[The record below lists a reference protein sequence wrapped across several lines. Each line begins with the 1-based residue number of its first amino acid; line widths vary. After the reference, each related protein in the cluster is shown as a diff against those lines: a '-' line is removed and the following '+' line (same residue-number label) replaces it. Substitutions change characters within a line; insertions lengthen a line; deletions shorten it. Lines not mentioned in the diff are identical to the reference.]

1 MFLRVCLISV
11 LLFFVSVVNA
21 QVYTLGVIP
30 QWKSKEVLKRWQ
42 PVLEELKKQGIE
54 FKFSS
59 APSIP
64 EFEKRLVNGEYDFA
78 YTNPYQVLIGNRAQG
93 YLPLVRDHSRGLKGI
108 LVVKKNSKVS
118 DVKQL
123 DNKKFMF
130 PAPNAL
136 GASLLMRA
144 ELAKKVGIK
153 VNPNYVKTH
162 NAVYRS
168 VAFGTGAAGGG
179 VLRTFNS
186 LPEDIKGKLKIIY
199 ETTPVSP
206 HPLMAH
212 PRIPKVEIEKV
223 KQAFLSLG
231 DSGEGKDKL
240 KGIPMK
246 QIGEA
251 TMDDYK
257 LLDELG
263 LDQFAK

>member
-1 MFLRVCLISV
+1 MFLRACLIIL
-11 LLFFVSVVNA
+11 LLFSFSIANA
-21 QVYTLGVIP
+21 QVYSLGVIP

-42 PVLEELKKQGIE
+42 PVLDELKKQGIE

-64 EFEKRLVNGEYDFA
+64 EFEKRLLKGEYDFA
-78 YTNPYQVLIGNRAQG
+78 YANPYQVLIGNRSQG
-93 YLPLVRDHSRGLKGI
+93 YVPLVRDHSRGLKGI
-108 LVVKKNSKVS
+108 LVVNKNSNVS

-123 DNKKFMF
+123 NDKKFMF

-144 ELAKKVGIK
+144 ELANKVGIK

-162 NAVYRS
+162 SAVYRS

-186 LPEDIKGKLKIIY
+186 QPDEIKSKLKIIY
-199 ETTPVSP
+199 ETTSVSP

-212 PRIPKVEIEKV
+212 PRVPKADMEKI
-223 KQAFLSLG
+223 KSAFL
-231 DSGEGKDKL
+231 EIGKSEQGQKIL

-251 TMDDYK
+251 SMDDYK

-263 LDQFAK
+263 LDKFAQ